1 MANNFAMYYK
11 KYKTKLSKY
20 MQTAI
25 AKGNKYSAKDYA
37 EAIDFKRRS
46 YESYQEVFED

>member
-1 MANNFAMYYK
+1 MYYK

-25 AKGNKYSAKDYA
+25 AKATNIQQKIMLKQL
-37 EAIDFKRRS
+37 ILKK
-46 YESYQEVFED
+46 EVTSHIKKF